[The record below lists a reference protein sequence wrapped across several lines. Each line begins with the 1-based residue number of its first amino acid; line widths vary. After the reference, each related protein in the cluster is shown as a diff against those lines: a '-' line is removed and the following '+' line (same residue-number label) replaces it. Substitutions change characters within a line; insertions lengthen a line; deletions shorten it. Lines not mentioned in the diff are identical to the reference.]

1 MGAHR
6 AACTNSPANG
16 MLGITIS
23 NLSCHD
29 KPSASAKRHAYSD
42 DMPHNPAADFGYSCP
57 ISGTF
62 ADDPHTVSGHARTDL
77 ISISEFTQRD
87 KRTYILSSSHF
98 PKDKPAI
105 LAKAQVHAGTQ
116 DTYTM
121 YFAVIKHV

>member
-42 DMPHNPAADFGYSCP
+42 YMPHNPAAD
-57 ISGTF
+57 SGQGT
-62 ADDPHTVSGHARTDL
+62 HAQYQAHLPMIL
-77 ISISEFTQRD
+77 ISS
-87 KRTYILSSSHF
+87 
-98 PKDKPAI
+98 
-105 LAKAQVHAGTQ
+105 LAMHELT
-116 DTYTM
+116 
-121 YFAVIKHV
+121 